1 MAPVTGPAMLEASR
15 LEETMDAQTHEN
27 VVAALHGEAFAY
39 ARYRLFANAARKRG
53 DDRLAAMFDGI
64 ASAELDEHFA
74 ELAELAG
81 LVGTDVDNIRAAL
94 QDEDEE
100 VESRYP
106 EFAEQA
112 RSVGEVAVAERFEE
126 IVEDER
132 EHEKTL
138 EQALERLVVPA

>member
-1 MAPVTGPAMLEASR
+1 
-15 LEETMDAQTHEN
+15 MDAQTHEN

-53 DDRLAAMFDGI
+53 DDRLASMFDGI

-81 LVGTDVDNIRAAL
+81 LVGTDVDNIRTAL
-94 QDEDEE
+94 QDENDE
-100 VESRYP
+100 VESLYP
-106 EFAEQA
+106 EFAKQA

>member
-1 MAPVTGPAMLEASR
+1 
-15 LEETMDAQTHEN
+15 MDAQTHEN
-27 VVAALHGEAFAY
+27 VLAALHGEAFAY

-53 DDRLAAMFDGI
+53 DDRLASMFDGI
-64 ASAELDEHFA
+64 ASAELNEHFA

-106 EFAEQA
+106 EFAKHA